1 MFTVSSHVLLQNYV
15 YSMLHT
21 VYSILYV
28 QYTVLYHF
36 QLCVYYMA
44 YTLCCTYNEHS
55 VQYTVHTGW
64 ARTLWTN
71 RKKPR
76 FSLINLLIS
85 IVIALLIIG
94 FVDWCM
100 MVSSV

>member
-21 VYSILYV
+21 LYCTYSILYCIIFNFV
-28 QYTVLYHF
+28 YIIWPILFAVHIMNTLYSI
-36 QLCVYYMA
+36 LY
-44 YTLCCTYNEHS
+44 S
-55 VQYTVHTGW
+55 VHTGW

-71 RKKPR
+71 RKKLR

-85 IVIALLIIG
+85 IVVALRLCT
-94 FVDWCM
+94 VE
-100 MVSSV
+100 